1 MNNTIET
8 EKEILK
14 EVNTLCNNLTER
26 EILKEVKIL
35 CDDLIK
41 WRLSPDN
48 QTYHLIFEIH
58 HNAQALEDDKNN
70 YKQFSQINFNE
81 ILSKY
86 DEFKIDEITN
96 FKWVNDYC
104 LKYLYYYSEANL
116 KFDITNGGI

>member
-1 MNNTIET
+1 MNYIIES
-8 EKEILK
+8 EKEIL
-14 EVNTLCNNLTER
+14 E
-26 EILKEVKIL
+26 EVKIL
-35 CDDLIK
+35 CEDLIK
-41 WRLSPDN
+41 WRQSPDN
-48 QTYHLIFEIH
+48 QTYCLIFEIH

-70 YKQFSQINFNE
+70 YKYFSQIDFNE
-81 ILSKY
+81 VLSKY

>member
-14 EVNTLCNNLTER
+14 EVNTLCNDLTER
-26 EILKEVKIL
+26 EILEEVKIL

-58 HNAQALEDDKNN
+58 HNA
-70 YKQFSQINFNE
+70 
-81 ILSKY
+81 
-86 DEFKIDEITN
+86 
-96 FKWVNDYC
+96 
-104 LKYLYYYSEANL
+104 
-116 KFDITNGGI
+116 